1 MMLEKLTQGFVHV
14 DCISKAIVVVFVY
27 FEHDFIAA
35 QFVPGYVI
43 RFPVH
48 VILMVL
54 VIISKLWIAFHALAK
69 LTTRGLDCT
78 IQPAVDILLT
88 PCLHTVIGASTCAAD
103 DVEVLIPDLIEVEAL
118 QVELIRRIVVESG
131 TVYSEHSGSSVFV
144 KIVCV
149 YIKSSYT
156 PKDIAA

>member
-1 MMLEKLTQGFVHV
+1 MVNNHPISNIGMMLEKLTQGFVHV

-54 VIISKLWIAFHALAK
+54 IIISKLWIAFHALAK

-103 DVEVLIPDLIEVEAL
+103 DVEVLN
-118 QVELIRRIVVESG
+118 
-131 TVYSEHSGSSVFV
+131 Y
-144 KIVCV
+144 
-149 YIKSSYT
+149 
-156 PKDIAA
+156 